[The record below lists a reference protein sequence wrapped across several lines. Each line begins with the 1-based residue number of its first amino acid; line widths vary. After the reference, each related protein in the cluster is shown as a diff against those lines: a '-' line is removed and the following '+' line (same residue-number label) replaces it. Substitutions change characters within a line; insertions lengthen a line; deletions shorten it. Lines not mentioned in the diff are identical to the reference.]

1 MLVAQVEHKRSS
13 AVEEGQHPDAHV
25 ELRWGRVVSQQAV
38 DRPGGSV
45 DFAVRNITQ
54 ILQQPVETQ
63 VEPHSVQYVQG
74 EGLWEGNAPER
85 VVKVCLYLFIGS
97 PFALD
102 VDTGVATVTS
112 GRGKGKYG
120 EDLQLGHNE
129 DVSWLTDWPAQTS
142 LPLVAQTSVRK
153 CFLTHQIDWC
163 SKKYDK
169 QYDKTKFGWSTTS
182 LFCFCQT
189 ES

>member
-1 MLVAQVEHKRSS
+1 M
-13 AVEEGQHPDAHV
+13 
-25 ELRWGRVVSQQAV
+25 
-38 DRPGGSV
+38 
-45 DFAVRNITQ
+45 
-54 ILQQPVETQ
+54 
-63 VEPHSVQYVQG
+63 
-74 EGLWEGNAPER
+74 
-85 VVKVCLYLFIGS
+85 CLYLFIGS

-169 QYDKTKFGWSTTS
+169 QYDNTIKQS
-182 LFCFCQT
+182 LAGARRLYSVFVKLKVN
-189 ES
+189 ESSDSKQLTVRRFYCTRTRAVLETL